1 MGEYGLI
8 NYQGSLLTLQVEST
22 GQSGGVLT
30 MYEIA
35 NGELSASQEFHGIHP
50 VILEKAL
57 NVLVKRSRAQLL
69 KDQDNRIAGVKIV

>member
-1 MGEYGLI
+1 
-8 NYQGSLLTLQVEST
+8 
-22 GQSGGVLT
+22 